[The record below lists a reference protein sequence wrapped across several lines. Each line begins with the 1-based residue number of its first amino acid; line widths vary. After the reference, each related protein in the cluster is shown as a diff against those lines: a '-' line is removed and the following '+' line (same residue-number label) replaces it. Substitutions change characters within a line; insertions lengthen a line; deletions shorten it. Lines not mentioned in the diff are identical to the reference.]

1 MAGGIGSRFWPWS
14 TTRRPKQFLDVLGTG
29 KTLIQQTY
37 DRVNRLC
44 PAENILVITNQ
55 LYEDTIAQ
63 QLPDLPEENIL
74 CEPCRRNTAPCIAY
88 GAFKI
93 KKANP
98 DANILVAPSDHII
111 LKEDLFLTIV
121 EEGFQY
127 AAENKALLTIGIEP
141 HKPETGYGYIQSQ
154 GDILKQQANKWQLS
168 KVSQFREKPD
178 LATAKEFLADGNF
191 YWNAGIFIWSVDSI
205 LEALKKHTPEL
216 YQQFNQQDQSFNTKE
231 EHGAIDD
238 IYGCCENVSIDYA
251 IMEKAD
257 NVYVIS
263 TDIGW
268 SDLGNWSALHEISET
283 DKYGNAT
290 SDKKVLFYNASKNL
304 VKSAPE
310 KVTVI
315 DGLEDF
321 IVVDDDNALLI
332 CKKENEQDI
341 KKFVQDVKNKFGEG
355 YI

>member
-14 TTRRPKQFLDVLGTG
+14 TTQRPKQFLDVLGTG
-29 KTLIQQTY
+29 KTLIQQTFE
-37 DRVNRLC
+37 RINRIC

-55 LYEDTIAQ
+55 LYDETIAH
-63 QLPDLPEENIL
+63 QLPDLPKENIL

-93 KKANP
+93 KQINP
-98 DANILVAPSDHII
+98 AANILVAPSDHII
-111 LKEDLFLTIV
+111 LKEDLFLSVV

-127 AAENKALLTIGIEP
+127 AAENKALLTIGIQP
-141 HKPETGYGYIQSQ
+141 HKPETGYGYIQSH
-154 GDILKQQANKWQLS
+154 GKVIKQQENVWQLS

-178 LATAKEFLADGNF
+178 LATAKEFVASGNF
-191 YWNAGIFIWSVDSI
+191 YWNAGIFIWSVEAI
-205 LEALKKHTPEL
+205 LEAFKKYTPEL
-216 YQQFNQQDQSFNTKE
+216 YQQFAEQDDSFNSKDE
-231 EHGAIDD
+231 NKAIDN
-238 IYGCCENVSIDYA
+238 IYSCCENISIDYA
-251 IMEKAD
+251 VMEKAE
-257 NVYVIS
+257 NVFVIS

-283 DKYGNAT
+283 DNQGNA
-290 SDKKVLFYNASKNL
+290 SSGKKVLFFNSSQTL

-315 DGLEDF
+315 DGLDGY
-321 IVVDDDNALLI
+321 IVVDDDKALLI

-341 KKFVQDVKNKFGEG
+341 KKFVQEVKDKFGEN